1 MLTEFEVRRR
11 MQCIQSSQMAP
22 LRKARL
28 LLKLGRQ
35 LSPQVRSLTHA
46 KAQIAQTADLKSSA
60 CLTRMATSAALL
72 REDLRDAAFS
82 ALHTTDL
89 GGTYPN

>member
-11 MQCIQSSQMAP
+11 MESIQASPMPP
-22 LRKARL
+22 LRKARML
-28 LLKLGRQ
+28 LRLGRL
-35 LSPQVRSLTHA
+35 LSPQVSSLIHA
-46 KAQIAQTADLKSSA
+46 KAQIAQTDDRKSSA
-60 CLTRMATSAALL
+60 CLTRMATSATVL

-89 GGTYPN
+89 GGTFPN